1 MKRSLVLSAFALAC
15 LLPGLGCTTTSANGS
30 GGKKLTM
37 VKPMN
42 QTLKRGDTNKVAISI
57 MREGITSE
65 VAVRFDNLPKGVK
78 VIETDK
84 KAHEGEY
91 IVNYTLFAANDAG
104 LVTGSVVKVTA
115 EGPDGL
121 AVTET
126 FEVSVKE

>member
-1 MKRSLVLSAFALAC
+1 MKSFLVLAGLALAC
-15 LLPGLGCTTTSANGS
+15 LGCSSTSATGS

-37 VKPMN
+37 IKPMN

-57 MREGITSE
+57 GRENISSD

-84 KAHEGEY
+84 KVQEGQY

-104 LVTGSVVKVTA
+104 LVAGNVVKVTA

-121 AVTET
+121 AVTES
-126 FEVSVKE
+126 FEVTVKE